1 MTRPTPACLAILAVF
16 CLTGSAHAVYPPL
29 RNGIPYPGYGP
40 ENLALGGMRSLG
52 LEDPVCILTNPSGV
66 SGRLGCRLLSAA
78 YGPVISDAEYTDNA
92 SSHSDSWVSGL
103 GSTSMGMRIEVIES
117 LSLGIGAASSADMP
131 FRTAYYIPEGGDS
144 LQGSMEIQCNFAE
157 ADLGLAWDAADWLVL
172 GGAVGLRVYE
182 QNFHISTEEPDYNIR
197 ELGYGWDEMTFR
209 FGATVPL
216 KEVTLGASWSSPD
229 DYTPRFLAAG
239 GMVNVLEN
247 LTVGAEMES
256 AVLDEAEV
264 LTERFFCIARPAG
277 NLTLRT
283 GLFHTAYTEWISRE
297 GLGFGCGA
305 GYTIGMF
312 TINAGFSWS
321 PVKGEFDHY
330 GYDGMES
337 YEGGTTIISLGATLD
352 RLH

>member
-1 MTRPTPACLAILAVF
+1 MLCLA
-16 CLTGSAHAVYPPL
+16 GSAYAIYPPL
-29 RNGIPYPGYGP
+29 RNGMPFPGYGP

-52 LEDPVCILTNPSGV
+52 MEDPVCMLTNPSGI
-66 SGRLGCRLLSAA
+66 SGRLHCRLFSAA
-78 YGPVISDAEYTDNA
+78 YGPVMSDADYTDNA
-92 SSHSDSWVSGL
+92 GSHSDSWSSGL

-117 LSLGIGAASSADMP
+117 LSLGIAAASTAGMP
-131 FRTAYYIPEGGDS
+131 LRTAYYIPEGGDS
-144 LQGSMEIQCNFAE
+144 LQGSMEIEGNFAE
-157 ADLGLAWDAADWLVL
+157 VDVGLAWDAADWLVL
-172 GGAVGLRVYE
+172 GGAVGLRVCE
-182 QNFHISTEEPDYNIR
+182 QNFDISTEEPDYNIVH
-197 ELGYGWDEMTFR
+197 LGYGWDEATWR

-216 KEVTLGASWSSPD
+216 KNVTFGASWSSPD
-229 DYTPRFLAAG
+229 EYTPGFLAAG

-247 LTVGAEMES
+247 LTVGVEIES

-264 LTERFFCIARPAG
+264 LTGRAFCIARPTG
-277 NLTLRT
+277 SLTLRT

-305 GYTIGMF
+305 GYTISMF

-337 YEGGTTIISLGATLD
+337 YEGSTTIISLGATLN
-352 RLH
+352 RLL